1 MSVHNEIPGPL
12 REFCTACKRRT
23 RGARERDYARESA
36 ATPTNRRWETAA
48 SYRLQTKRWILR
60 PRDVLSM
67 ILVSVLSSE
76 LCSSVSKQAQLRVC
90 GRDTGPLLPLS
101 FIQL

>member
-1 MSVHNEIPGPL
+1 MLSLVSQARSAAARQIPKAVGAAERVWPARL
-12 REFCTACKRRT
+12 RYHEVA
-23 RGARERDYARESA
+23 GARAPQSA
-36 ATPTNRRWETAA
+36 ATPTNRRWETAG

-76 LCSSVSKQAQLRVC
+76 LCSSVSKQAQLL
-90 GRDTGPLLPLS
+90 D
-101 FIQL
+101 